1 MSKNCLVTQLKGTI
15 NNDSLKKLGAF
26 YLTYRA
32 TNSDNGIPTTIVKEN
47 PEVQNI
53 YCKILNPSENAEFI
67 SGIIGGEKTEGYL
80 ATNSQYS
87 AYRIKT
93 EEGTKVEISNKYSI
107 TALVLGTSYY
117 PTIKVSTED
126 LKSLTKLTRLQ
137 MTGGFAESSVP
148 DRDFGLIGN
157 IEDLAEMPLTIL
169 TTSYN
174 NGIKGSV
181 DALAGKQFS
190 KVILGACP
198 NITGS
203 FSSLIS
209 PALQEVCVYST
220 KITGDLNDLYNG
232 DTLICPNIS
241 SIDIQYNYM
250 TVKRSTLNK
259 LSRDNVAT
267 VRYSQTVIEDV

>member
-1 MSKNCLVTQLKGTI
+1 MSTNCLVTQLKSTI
-15 NNDSLKKLGAF
+15 DNDSLKKLGAF

-32 TNSDNGIPTTIVKEN
+32 GNDSPTTIVKEN

-53 YCKILNPSENAEFI
+53 YCKILNPTENTEFL
-67 SGIIGGEKTEGYL
+67 SGIIDGEKTEGYL
-80 ATNSQYS
+80 ATNTQYS
-87 AYRIKT
+87 TYVIKT
-93 EEGTKVEISNKYSI
+93 EEGTRVEISNKYPI
-107 TALVLGTSYY
+107 TTLILGTSYY
-117 PTIKVSTED
+117 PYVKVNTED
-126 LKSLTKLTRLQ
+126 LKGLTKLTRLQ
-137 MTGGFAESSVP
+137 MCNFAEAAVP

-157 IEDLAEMPLTIL
+157 IKDLAEMPLTDL
-169 TTSYN
+169 RTSFN

-190 KVILGACP
+190 KVILGVCT
-198 NITGS
+198 NITGA

-209 PALQEVCVYST
+209 PALQEVCVYAT
-220 KITGDLNDLYNG
+220 NITGDLDDLYNG

-241 SIDIQYNYM
+241 SIDIRYNSM

-267 VRYSQTVIEDV
+267 VLYSQTVIEDV